1 MLYRQLSELGVNT
14 LRVPVGDWMYKPY
27 EPFIGCWDGAVEVI
41 YMSAYTI

>member
-41 YMSAYTI
+41 ICLPI